1 MPPNPAHRP
10 PRRRPVT
17 ARLVVTRL
25 VVTLLAVLPFA
36 GCAAP
41 PERPVAVPVAPPTP
55 VVPPTMPPT
64 TLPVLPTLPST
75 AAPPAP
81 TAATVAVPC
90 AGRPST
96 DRVIGLLRDDVLPR
110 NVSVRA
116 VEGPLCADGW
126 QYTVLAVSGHEQLQA
141 VSRGEPGALVLVT
154 AGTDVCSI
162 EVKAAAPPAIRTL
175 ACDAGT
181 GVPPG
186 A

>member
-1 MPPNPAHRP
+1 MPPTPAPRP
-10 PRRRPVT
+10 PRRRPVV
-17 ARLVVTRL
+17 ARLVVA
-25 VVTLLAVLPFA
+25 VLAVLPFA

-41 PERPVAVPVAPPTP
+41 PERRVAVPVAPPTP
-55 VVPPTMPPT
+55 VVPPTTPPT
-64 TLPVLPTLPST
+64 ALAVLPTLPPT
-75 AAPPAP
+75 TTPPAATP

-96 DRVIGLLRDDVLPR
+96 ERVIGLLRDDVLPR

-116 VEGPLCADGW
+116 VQGPLCADGW
-126 QYTVLAVSGHEQLQA
+126 HYTVLAVSGHEQLQA
-141 VSRGEPGALVLVT
+141 VSRGEPGGAVVLVT